1 MSTAEKNKTES
12 PATST
17 NQDSWGHTWWYVG
30 AAAIA
35 LGITGAIEMFSRP
48 AAIEEY
54 GKIGQQFYPSF
65 VDPTLAKS
73 LEVSVFDQEKVRPVE
88 FRVEQQENGRWVI
101 PSHHDY
107 PSDAEEQL
115 AKTASS
121 IIGIT
126 RGAMVTRWEADHIRY
141 GVVNPRQE
149 SLNVGDVEGV
159 GERIT
164 LRKDDGSVLADF
176 IVGNEVDGEAGQFY
190 VRHPEEDDVY
200 MAKLDINL
208 STKFSDWIDTD
219 LFAFN
224 NGDILRLRINDY
236 SFNELNG
243 SLTKGDSMELAR
255 SKAWGDDW
263 ALDSLNKETEELEK
277 TAISDTLSAIA
288 DLEVLGVRP
297 KQKGLTPELQLDRQA
312 ITSQQSVTRLQ
323 QDLLERGFLLQPGDE
338 PESLKLI
345 AREGELFAGT
355 EDGLSYSMYF
365 GRVFTGTE
373 EELEIGFAESSED
386 KSTGGGDDEKQ
397 GETKKEGEENSG
409 TDSEDES
416 PSGQPGRYLFVRVDF
431 DKTLLGEE
439 LGAPIEPQKPARLT
453 ELEAAEKESASE
465 EKSAK
470 DGEEEGGEKEGEEKE
485 ESEIE
490 KLRREFSEAQSTYK
504 EDTRKFDEYQEKVK
518 KGKEKAEELNR
529 RFAEWYYV
537 IPGESYDKLKLK
549 RAGLVK
555 AKEKTEEEGESA
567 NNEESPVEDGGA
579 ESATIGGPEFPSNEE
594 LDAAANNE
602 SADPDEAPQADAV
615 TDESQEVDADT
626 GNADDGTTEEGSVD
640 SGDESVESATEAAE
654 ETAVESS

>member
-35 LGITGAIEMFSRP
+35 LAITGAIEMFSRP

-255 SKAWGDDW
+255 SKAWGEDW
-263 ALDSLNKETEELEK
+263 ALDSLNEETEELEK

-439 LGAPIEPQKPARLT
+439 QGAPIEPQKPARLT
-453 ELEAAEKESASE
+453 ELEAAEKESPSE
-465 EKSAK
+465 EESAK
-470 DGEEEGGEKEGEEKE
+470 DGEEGGEKEGEEKE

-537 IPGESYDKLKLK
+537 IPGESYDKLKLN

-567 NNEESPVEDGGA
+567 NNEESPAEDGGA

-602 SADPDEAPQADAV
+602 SADPDEETQADAV

-626 GNADDGTTEEGSVD
+626 GNADDGTTEAGSVD
-640 SGDESVESATEAAE
+640 AGDESVESATEAAE